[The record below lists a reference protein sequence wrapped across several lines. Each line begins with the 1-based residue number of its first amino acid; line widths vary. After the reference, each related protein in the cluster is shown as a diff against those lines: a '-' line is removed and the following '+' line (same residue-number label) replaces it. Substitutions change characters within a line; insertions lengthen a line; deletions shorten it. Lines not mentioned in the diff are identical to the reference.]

1 MKRPFNFGAGP
12 AQLPEQVLRRLSVE
26 AINWKGSGMA
36 VAELPHRG
44 KLFQEIIEET
54 KLLTAS
60 LLGLPDSFEVMF
72 MQGGARGQNAIIPMN
87 LLNENK
93 KCDHVVTGFWSRI
106 SASEALKYANV
117 WVANKIPTTGLKR
130 IQTLSEWEVRPDSSY
145 LHLCANE
152 TVDGIEF
159 REIPDL
165 TAIGR
170 GTIPL
175 VIDASSNLFTRKI
188 NLKNVGLLYAGAQKN
203 IGIAGLT
210 VILLNKKI
218 VDIESQDCPTIC
230 PSVFSYRN
238 AFLNNSCYN
247 TPPTLAILTTK
258 LMLEWISEMGGVV
271 AVGEQNEKK
280 AKAMYDFIDS
290 SSLYSNDV
298 DASCR
303 SLVNIKFF
311 IKEPDLEKNF
321 LLGAEERGLINLKG
335 HPSVGGIRASL
346 YNSMPME
353 GVLRLLD
360 WMSLFEREYYHEA
373 H

>member
-12 AQLPEQVLRRLSVE
+12 AQLPEQVLRRLSEE

-44 KLFQEIIEET
+44 KLFQEIIDET
-54 KLLTAS
+54 KLLIRS

-106 SASEALKYANV
+106 SVSEARKYADV
-117 WVANKIPTTGLKR
+117 WVANKISTSGLKS
-130 IQTLSEWEVRPDSSY
+130 IQNLSEWEVRSDSSY

-165 TAIGR
+165 ASIGR

-175 VIDASSNLFTRKI
+175 VIDASSNLFTRKL
-188 NLKNVGLLYAGAQKN
+188 NLKNVGLVYAGAQKN

-210 VILLNKKI
+210 LILLNKKI
-218 VDIESQDCPTIC
+218 VDVESQECSTIC

-238 AFLNNSCYN
+238 ALLNNSCYN
-247 TPPTLAILTTK
+247 TPPTIAILTTK
-258 LMLEWISEMGGVV
+258 FMLEWIGEMGGVEE
-271 AVGEQNEKK
+271 VGGQNEKK
-280 AKAMYDFIDS
+280 AKAMYDFIDKS
-290 SSLYSNDV
+290 KLYSNDV
-298 DASCR
+298 DPASR
-303 SLVNIKFF
+303 SFANIKFF
-311 IKEPDLEKNF
+311 IKQPDLETNF

-360 WMSLFEREYYHEA
+360 WMSLFEKEYYYETQ
-373 H
+373 

>member
-26 AINWKGSGMA
+26 AVNWKGSGMA

-54 KLLTAS
+54 KLLTKS

-72 MQGGARGQNAIIPMN
+72 MQGGARGQNAIVPMN
-87 LLNENK
+87 LLNDNK
-93 KCDHVVTGFWSRI
+93 KCDHVVTGFWSRV
-106 SASEALKYANV
+106 SASEAKKYADI
-117 WVANKIPTTGLKR
+117 WVANKISTNGLKS
-130 IQTLSEWEVRPDSSY
+130 IQSLSEWEVRSDSSY

-165 TAIGR
+165 VSIGR
-170 GTIPL
+170 SNIPL
-175 VIDASSNLFTRKI
+175 VIDASSNLFTREL

-203 IGIAGLT
+203 IGVAGLT

-218 VDIESQDCPTIC
+218 VDVDSQDCQTIC

-238 AFLNNSCYN
+238 AILNNSCYN

-258 LMLEWISEMGGVV
+258 LMLEWIIEMGGVGV
-271 AVGEQNEKK
+271 VGGRNEKK
-280 AKAMYDFIDS
+280 AEAMYDFIDNS
-290 SSLYSNDV
+290 KLYANDV
-298 DASCR
+298 DAACR

-311 IKEPDLEKNF
+311 IKLPDLETNF

-360 WMSLFEREYYHEA
+360 WMSLFEKEYYYENH
-373 H
+373 